1 MKKVLSENIT
11 QKIINKQILNQR
23 SSPTPAPAPA
33 FSFPPASPAP
43 APTFPA
49 PPAPAPVPASPAS
62 PASPAPKSV
71 ISSFQQI
78 QLGNFINHWLS
89 MVQKSPTSSVQ
100 IGAKKSHTHSKQ
112 DLEQEQ
118 DKKQEEIKIIYGLEH
133 RQEHRQEYKNI
144 VDTLIIKPK
153 NFIFII
159 LSVIVIILV
168 LLLPHM
174 FIYDGANIISISR
187 Q

>member
-23 SSPTPAPAPA
+23 SSLTPPVPA
-33 FSFPPASPAP
+33 FSFPPAP
-43 APTFPA
+43 PTPPFPA
-49 PPAPAPVPASPAS
+49 
-62 PASPAPKSV
+62 PAPKSV

-89 MVQKSPTSSVQ
+89 MVQKGQTSSVQ
-100 IGAKKSHTHSKQ
+100 IGAKKSHTRSKQ

-118 DKKQEEIKIIYGLEH
+118 DKEQKEIKIIYGLEH

-174 FIYDGANIISISR
+174 FLIPTSITGAKVNNTNMVF
-187 Q
+187 

>member
-23 SSPTPAPAPA
+23 SSLTPPVPA
-33 FSFPPASPAP
+33 FSFPPAP
-43 APTFPA
+43 PTPPFPA
-49 PPAPAPVPASPAS
+49 
-62 PASPAPKSV
+62 PAPKSV

-89 MVQKSPTSSVQ
+89 MVQKGQTSSVQ
-100 IGAKKSHTHSKQ
+100 IGAKKSHTRSKQ
-112 DLEQEQ
+112 DLEQE
-118 DKKQEEIKIIYGLEH
+118 QEEIKIIYGLEH

-174 FIYDGANIISISR
+174 FLIPTSITGAKVNNTNMVF
-187 Q
+187 

>member
-23 SSPTPAPAPA
+23 SSLTPPVPA
-33 FSFPPASPAP
+33 FSFPPAP
-43 APTFPA
+43 PTPPFPA
-49 PPAPAPVPASPAS
+49 
-62 PASPAPKSV
+62 PAPKSV

-89 MVQKSPTSSVQ
+89 MVQKGQTSSVQ
-100 IGAKKSHTHSKQ
+100 IGAKKSHTRSKQ
-112 DLEQEQ
+112 DLEQE
-118 DKKQEEIKIIYGLEH
+118 QEEIKIIYGLEH
-133 RQEHRQEYKNI
+133 RQENRQEHSQEHRQEYKNI

-174 FIYDGANIISISR
+174 FLIPTSITGAKVNNTNMVF
-187 Q
+187 